1 MKREICIRV
10 MFFAST
16 ADVVGKRTIEVLVP
30 EGSKSKELFDKL
42 IAEFPELSDKK
53 LLFAVNQEYANGNEV
68 LRDGDEVA
76 IFTPV
81 SGG

>member
-1 MKREICIRV
+1 